1 MFIEDFFSIIEY
13 KIASGNPY
21 LWKCFGSNVRSVE
34 HMDESI
40 GPYRYSINA
49 VFDTK
54 TKVIYELETYDYD
67 DDISYRWINPE
78 YKDAYYKEASDR
90 DVDADIAYGNV
101 EFTDVDLFC
110 WEEYTKEVLK
120 KYER

>member
-1 MFIEDFFSIIEY
+1 MFIEDFFCIIQY
-13 KIASGNPY
+13 KIDSGNPY
-21 LWKCFGSNVRSVE
+21 LWKCFGTNARSVE

-40 GPYRYSINA
+40 NTYRYSINA
-49 VFDTK
+49 DFDTK
-54 TKVIYELETYDYD
+54 TRVIYVLETYDYED
-67 DDISYRWINPE
+67 GMSYRWINPE
-78 YKDAYYKEASDR
+78 YKDAYNKEASDR

-120 KYER
+120 KYEI